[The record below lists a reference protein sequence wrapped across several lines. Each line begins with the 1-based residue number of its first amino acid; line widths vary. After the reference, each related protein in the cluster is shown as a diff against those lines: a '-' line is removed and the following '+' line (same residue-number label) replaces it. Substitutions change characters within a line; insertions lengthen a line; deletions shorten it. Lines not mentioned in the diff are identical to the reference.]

1 MTVNMHAHESIAF
14 AAELIGGSTAGAA
27 QRRRARRYENG
38 NDAAHATATATA
50 DADAPRLQQE
60 LLLLL
65 SSSCGAVQAP
75 EQPECTQKLP
85 EKPELSADTSDTL
98 GCAQNRSNSLR
109 SSEKS
114 AERGKG
120 ATVSRKKGG

>member
-1 MTVNMHAHESIAF
+1 VTVNMHIKASPSPPSS
-14 AAELIGGSTAGAA
+14 LAA
-27 QRRRARRYENG
+27 QQRAPHGADER
-38 NDAAHATATATA
+38 DATKLGMT
-50 DADAPRLQQE
+50 PRM

-65 SSSCGAVQAP
+65 LPMPTRRGCSKSCCCCCSSCGAVQAP

-85 EKPELSADTSDTL
+85 KKPELSADTSDTL
-98 GCAQNRSNSLR
+98 GCAQNRSKSLR